1 MSAANNLKS
10 DHITFFS
17 LCYFLSFSFSFIF
30 LSCCNSCSRYV
41 YMNATHLPLT
51 WTLLYM
57 LSFSFFAFHKKKLT
71 IKRKAYLKGKKVS
84 HIISM
89 SAVIM
94 NMNMWTL
101 EEKLFIQ
108 WEKICIQIWIDAKA
122 WQRINFS
129 LHINFISMK
138 GFQDKNYCPVC
149 LFN

>member
-57 LSFSFFAFHKKKLT
+57 LSFSFFAFHKKKADDKAESIFEREKSFSHNFNVCSYNEYEYVDTWRKIVHSMRENLHSVLNWCQGMTTNKFLLT
-71 IKRKAYLKGKKVS
+71 
-84 HIISM
+84 H
-89 SAVIM
+89 
-94 NMNMWTL
+94 
-101 EEKLFIQ
+101 KL
-108 WEKICIQIWIDAKA
+108 
-122 WQRINFS
+122 
-129 LHINFISMK
+129 
-138 GFQDKNYCPVC
+138 Y
-149 LFN
+149 FNERLLR